1 MNMPVMPDFPKGKPP
16 FIDLLSSHEPF
27 IPHWEDPRKAADD
40 ELDVRGGL
48 SLQFDFP
55 DPEKLLETAVCD
67 LNRALNDLKLKG
79 GKFPIR
85 LMKNTA
91 LENED
96 FTLAVNADGITIHA
110 GNT

>member
-27 IPHWEDPRKAADD
+27 VPHWEDPRKAADD

-55 DPEKLLETAVCD
+55 DPEKLLETAVFD
-67 LNRALNDLKLKG
+67 FNRFLREASL
-79 GKFPIR
+79 
-85 LMKNTA
+85 
-91 LENED
+91 
-96 FTLAVNADGITIHA
+96 ADGA
-110 GNT
+110 VKVFVKKVEGK